1 MTTNKPAKLELK
13 NISKVYDKGGPN
25 EVTAVQQNSLSIEP
39 GEFVTV
45 LGPSGCGK
53 TTILRMIAGF
63 ETPSS
68 GGIFLDGKDITTV
81 PPNRRPMS
89 LVFQSYAL
97 FPHLSVQDN
106 VGFGLKIKKVP
117 AAQAQERVEKVM
129 EKMDILEYAKRPPH
143 ALSGGQ
149 QQRVALARA
158 IVMEPRVLLFD
169 EPLSNLDARL
179 RDSMRLEIRNIQREF
194 GITSVFVTHDQDEA
208 MTMSDKIVIMSRGKI
223 EQVASPEDIY
233 RYPKSRFVAD
243 FLGTANFLEV
253 QVEQVRKEVA
263 SAESEAAGAGVGANS
278 SSGIS
283 DSVHAQSAEVK
294 YRGESGW
301 VPAAAEVS
309 APGKGCLVLRAEDF
323 EILPPDT
330 PPAAN
335 ELHLP
340 GTVKDAVFYGNS
352 IKYQIQLDH
361 SVLTVMTLA
370 GRGYYETGRQVCC
383 RVKSGHGWLIKD

>member
-13 NISKVYDKGGPN
+13 NISKIYNQGSAN
-25 EVTAVQQNSLSIEP
+25 AATAVYPNSLEINP

-53 TTILRMIAGF
+53 TTMLRMIAGF
-63 ETPSS
+63 ETPST
-68 GGIFLDGKDITTV
+68 GGIFLDDQDITTV

-97 FPHLSVQDN
+97 FPHLSVEDN

-117 AAQAQERVEKVM
+117 ADEAKRRVETVM
-129 EKMDILEYAKRPPH
+129 KKMDILEYAKRPPH

-208 MTMSDKIVIMSRGKI
+208 MTMSDKIVIMSRGRI
-223 EQVASPEDIY
+223 EQVATPEDIY
-233 RYPKSRFVAD
+233 RYPKSRYVAD
-243 FLGTANFLEV
+243 FLGTANFLDVEV
-253 QVEQVRKEVA
+253 NQVQAVDPA
-263 SAESEAAGAGVGANS
+263 LADNAGSAVETQNAHVS
-278 SSGIS
+278 
-283 DSVHAQSAEVK
+283 

-301 VPAAAEVS
+301 VPASTDVVPSSKA
-309 APGKGCLVLRAEDF
+309 CLVLRAEDF
-323 EILPPDT
+323 EII
-330 PPAAN
+330 PADSPASPG
-335 ELHLP
+335 ELHLQ

-352 IKYQIQLDH
+352 IKYQIAVDDLT
-361 SVLTVMTLA
+361 LTVMTLA
-370 GRGYYETGRQVCC
+370 GRGVYQTGSQVCL
-383 RVKSGHGWLIKD
+383 RVKSGHGWLIND